1 MAHVSSARVG
11 VKVNQHKVE
20 TNIKGALLKRTNW
33 IMPMKTWENW
43 KRSSIMFLSLLRIH
57 WELDHI
63 WCLNCKKVQKVER
76 RVRTTPGS
84 EQMQSDLQQV
94 DRIGSHLMHWMHSKG
109 EKTNCRRGTTKCG
122 EKHTNL
128 TFPRMNARSN
138 PIFLWSTRDPIKSI
152 SDGVQWK
159 RNPIQCFFVGAQWK
173 RDPIWCFFDGVQR
186 KRERALWSK
195 QFGTGG
201 GASAGVQVARRLI
214 PLLYVYTST
223 TIHFLNL

>member
-20 TNIKGALLKRTNW
+20 SNIKGALLKTTNW

-76 RVRTTPGS
+76 RVRITPGS

-138 PIFLWSTRDPIKSI
+138 PIFLWSTRHPIKSI
-152 SDGVQWK
+152 SDGVQ
-159 RNPIQCFFVGAQWK
+159 RTREPIRCFLG
-173 RDPIWCFFDGVQR
+173 GVQR
-186 KRERALWSK
+186 KRESSLEQTAWYRWRMSK
-195 QFGTGG
+195 CRCTSGSE
-201 GASAGVQVARRLI
+201 ADPIVVHCC
-214 PLLYVYTST
+214 TST
-223 TIHFLNL
+223 AIHFFNLASQFKLLI

>member
-1 MAHVSSARVG
+1 
-11 VKVNQHKVE
+11 
-20 TNIKGALLKRTNW
+20 
-33 IMPMKTWENW
+33 
-43 KRSSIMFLSLLRIH
+43 MFLSLLRIH

-109 EKTNCRRGTTKCG
+109 EKTICRRGTTKCG

-152 SDGVQWK
+152 SDGVQ
-159 RNPIQCFFVGAQWK
+159 RTREPIRCFLG
-173 RDPIWCFFDGVQR
+173 GVQR
-186 KRERALWSK
+186 KRESSLEQTAWYRWRTSK
-195 QFGTGG
+195 CRCTSGSEADPF
-201 GASAGVQVARRLI
+201 VVH
-214 PLLYVYTST
+214 PLQYTSS
-223 TIHFLNL
+223 IFVSI

>member
-1 MAHVSSARVG
+1 
-11 VKVNQHKVE
+11 
-20 TNIKGALLKRTNW
+20 
-33 IMPMKTWENW
+33 
-43 KRSSIMFLSLLRIH
+43 MFLSLLRIH

-109 EKTNCRRGTTKCG
+109 EKTICRRRTTKCG

-152 SDGVQWK
+152 SDGVQ
-159 RNPIQCFFVGAQWK
+159 RT
-173 RDPIWCFFDGVQR
+173 REPIWCFLAGVQR

-195 QFGTGG
+195 QLGTGG
-201 GASAGVQVARRLI
+201 GRASAGVQVASEADPIVVRVH
-214 PLLYVYTST
+214 PLQYTSS
-223 TIHFLNL
+223 IFVSI